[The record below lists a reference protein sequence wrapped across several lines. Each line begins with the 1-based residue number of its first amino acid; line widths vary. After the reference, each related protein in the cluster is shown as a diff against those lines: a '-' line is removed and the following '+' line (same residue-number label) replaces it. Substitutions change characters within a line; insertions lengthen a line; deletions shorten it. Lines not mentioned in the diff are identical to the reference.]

1 MGRAAQAV
9 SDRAVRDANRCFV
22 CGPDNP
28 IGLKLRFQREGE
40 GVRAEFTPS
49 ELHVGYEGLV
59 HGGILAALIDDA
71 LANVWFT
78 RGEEAVTAKIEVRF
92 RQEVRPGEP
101 LIVVAQPTGSK
112 GGMMTGRAQVRRRD
126 GDVVA
131 DGTGFLAVKGAR

>member
-1 MGRAAQAV
+1 M
-9 SDRAVRDANRCFV
+9 SDRAARDANRCFV

-28 IGLKLRFQREGE
+28 IGLKLRFEREGE

-78 RGEEAVTAKIEVRF
+78 KGEEAVTAKIEVRF
-92 RQEVRPGEP
+92 RQEARPGEP
-101 LIVVAQPTGSK
+101 LVVVAQPTGSK

-131 DGTGFLAVKGAR
+131 DGTGFLAVKGVR

>member
-1 MGRAAQAV
+1 M
-9 SDRAVRDANRCFV
+9 SDRSVRDANRCFV

-28 IGLKLRFQREGE
+28 IGLKLRFEREGE
-40 GVRAEFTPS
+40 GVRAEFIPT

-78 RGEEAVTAKIEVRF
+78 KGEEAVTAKIEVRF
-92 RQEVRPGEP
+92 RQEARPGEP
-101 LIVVAQPTGSK
+101 LVVVAHPTGRK

-126 GDVVA
+126 GDVIA
-131 DGTGFLAVKGAR
+131 DGTGFLAVKGGR